1 MAEDA
6 LQIQPGRQRLRARR
20 QRRAREKEHR
30 KRSILDAARHIF
42 SQNGFHSIRMDDIAS
57 EAEVSKGTVYLYF
70 KSKEELLAHLLLE
83 GLDLLLT
90 ALEDEDLLP
99 EEASASERIRHLAQ
113 IYIGLSETHPDY
125 LRLMMA
131 FDCGQL
137 STTIPAELNS
147 TILDHSTQCL
157 RVLER
162 AVCLGVER
170 QEFAVEDPW
179 ETAGILWASL
189 TGVIIMM
196 AHPVSPQVLAIGKE
210 KMFES
215 TVNLLLR
222 SLEESTP

>member
-1 MAEDA
+1 MTEDP
-6 LQIQPGRQRLRARR
+6 IQLGRPRLLARR

-30 KRSILDAARHIF
+30 KQSILDAAREIF
-42 SQNGFHSIRMDDIAS
+42 SQNGFHSTRMEDIAD
-57 EAEVSKGTVYLYF
+57 EAEVSKGTLYLYF
-70 KSKEELLAHLLLE
+70 QSKEELLAHLLLE

-90 ALEDEDLLP
+90 ALEDEDLIP
-99 EEASASERIRHLAQ
+99 EDASAGERIRHLAQ

-137 STTIPAELNS
+137 SAAIPAEVNN
-147 TILDHSTQCL
+147 TILERSTHCL

-162 AVCLGVER
+162 AGALGGQR
-170 QEFAVEDPW
+170 REFAVEDTW

-189 TGVIIMM
+189 TGAIIMM

-215 TVNLLLR
+215 TVDLLLR
-222 SLEESTP
+222 SLEACSS